1 MSIASR
7 LNCLVFTLNSYV
19 RNNHNVILSRK
30 FTNTHVI
37 NVLLYNSQ
45 LKLFFLRVFI
55 SYLQSN
61 QKQLFSWHGITNHRE
76 LSLSLCLLSLMQSGC
91 TSVDLE
97 TIRTNRKLLRRV
109 YYHVVPTYDRDPMIY
124 NSHYILAWLAVIHRL
139 TLRRD
144 TPKNTNILRVTP
156 GVQYFYS
163 NEQQTGRQP
172 IGW

>member
-61 QKQLFSWHGITNHRE
+61 LKTTIFMARNYKPSRVIAIIMSSKPYAIWMYICLSRNNTNQQKVTKTG
-76 LSLSLCLLSLMQSGC
+76 LLSCC
-91 TSVDLE
+91 TNIWSRSYDLQFPLHSCLVGGYTSADLE
-97 TIRTNRKLLRRV
+97 T
-109 YYHVVPTYDRDPMIY
+109 
-124 NSHYILAWLAVIHRL
+124 
-139 TLRRD
+139 
-144 TPKNTNILRVTP
+144 
-156 GVQYFYS
+156 
-163 NEQQTGRQP
+163 
-172 IGW
+172 